1 MNYIKNL
8 TLKDTKVRKADAMKV
23 YINESKAPKKGL
35 SKTFMKSI
43 VKEYEEVRLKKIRK
57 LLKRTQ
63 GKYLWWTNLGGQE
76 EFLKDNID
84 YKSLTK
90 TIEIHQDKKILE
102 EE

>member
-1 MNYIKNL
+1 MDYIKNL

-84 YKSLTK
+84 FKSLTK